1 MQTIPLTF
9 TPHFVSVTDHS
20 RNHDYTL
27 AYNISQSIIFL
38 SLFWSSFGSFIS
50 YIPLLA
56 PALLLIGFIISIFVS
71 PYRLR
76 FAAIPFS
83 IVFVMALIDL
93 LFHYPDV
100 ETLKLYFYWAVLFA
114 SFCILHRDPGF
125 LPRCSILIVIFILI
139 DLLFVSKD
147 PANGRL
153 FIDSSYGL
161 SNLTNSND
169 LADSCAFA
177 MLFSLCA
184 FSYSHFTMKVFYSL
198 TAVSCAIVLLGTVS
212 RGGLII
218 TTLSLFLYII
228 LASKNIRALVTFL
241 IISCLFALSYFTFSY
256 FINSDISMYEQ
267 RFQRE
272 GPRGGLLQ
280 LGLRVV
286 VENPLIG
293 TGINDVESNTV
304 RRNSPHNFFLAIGV
318 HYGLAPA
325 LLMALLWIIT
335 LKRTLT
341 LYFSQKIKIWG
352 ELLVLIFFFFCIS
365 CISNMIMLYSFC
377 TLYMSKII
385 SASDPY

>member
-1 MQTIPLTF
+1 MPTIPLTLWPNF
-9 TPHFVSVTDHS
+9 IYDNDHS
-20 RNHDYTL
+20 HHNDNTL
-27 AYNISQSIIFL
+27 AYNISQTIIFI

-56 PALLLIGFIISIFVS
+56 PLLLIIGFIASIFVS

-76 FAAIPFS
+76 FASIPFS
-83 IVFVMALIDL
+83 IVLVMAIIDL
-93 LFHYPDV
+93 VFHYPDI
-100 ETLKLYFYWAVLFA
+100 ETIKLYFYWAVLFA
-114 SFCILHRDPGF
+114 SFSILHRDPRF
-125 LPRCSILIVIFILI
+125 LPRCSLLIIIFILI
-139 DLLFVSKD
+139 DLLFVGKD

-169 LADSCAFA
+169 LADSCGFA
-177 MLFSLCA
+177 ILFSICA
-184 FSYSHFTMKVFYSL
+184 FSYSHFAMKVFYGL

-218 TTLSLFLYII
+218 TTVSLFLYLL
-228 LASKNIRALVTFL
+228 LATKKIRAVETFL
-241 IISCLFALSYFTFSY
+241 IIFCLFTVSYITFSY
-256 FINSDISMYEQ
+256 FINSDISMYEK

-286 VENPLIG
+286 EENPLIG

-335 LKRTLT
+335 LQRALI
-341 LYFSQKIKIWG
+341 LYFSKERKILG
-352 ELLVLIFFFFCIS
+352 ELLVLIFFLLCIS

-377 TLYMSKII
+377 ALYMSKII
-385 SASDPY
+385 STSC